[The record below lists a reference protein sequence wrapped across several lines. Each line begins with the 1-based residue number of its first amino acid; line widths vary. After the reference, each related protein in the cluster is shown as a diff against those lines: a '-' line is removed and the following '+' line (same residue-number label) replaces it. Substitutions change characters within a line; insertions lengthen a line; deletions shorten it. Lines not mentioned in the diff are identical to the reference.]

1 MSDSKNEKAMLNTT
15 INKNVLDN
23 FRDHCKNIKCPM
35 NIVLEA
41 FMTQFSNGEFVV
53 KLGKAKM
60 EVDIDE

>member
-1 MSDSKNEKAMLNTT
+1 MSDPKNEKAMLNTT
-15 INKNVLDN
+15 INKEVLN
-23 FRDHCKNIKCPM
+23 SFRNHCKDIKCPM

-41 FMTQFSNGEFVV
+41 FMTQFSNGEFIV